1 MIRLRCDT
9 ASLCCGN
16 CWRVSQQVCNVRL
29 SKLLILC
36 RLHAVLTFGAAGNF
50 YQATPLLRGAA
61 LSTESPTAALR
72 SDTIASATRQLGI
85 SKDQPV
91 LLLASGVAARMLAA
105 LPQEEDLET
114 GRTAPVLAVTAGAD
128 EASTPSH
135 SSRVLAV
142 PPRGVPAFGSS
153 LGTAQ
158 SVRAGASPGGGS
170 RGAADAD
177 AVLPVTLPEL
187 RAAEELMAWI
197 RNTLSGCNQFIREQA
212 KAEGRRRAAA
222 VRAGQQRGRTGPHAK
237 TRHHEDGGK
246 EEPGKGKGGL
256 AGDGSSVD
264 DVGAKG

>member
-1 MIRLRCDT
+1 
-9 ASLCCGN
+9 
-16 CWRVSQQVCNVRL
+16 
-29 SKLLILC
+29 
-36 RLHAVLTFGAAGNF
+36 
-50 YQATPLLRGAA
+50 
-61 LSTESPTAALR
+61 
-72 SDTIASATRQLGI
+72 
-85 SKDQPV
+85 
-91 LLLASGVAARMLAA
+91 MLAA

-114 GRTAPVLAVTAGAD
+114 GRTAPVLAATAGAD

-142 PPRGVPAFGSS
+142 PPRGVPAFVSS

-158 SVRAGASPGGGS
+158 SVRAGASTSGGG

-177 AVLPVTLPEL
+177 VVLPVTLPEL

-246 EEPGKGKGGL
+246 EEPAKGKGGL
-256 AGDGSSVD
+256 AGDGSAVD